1 MSEEQTK
8 TTINLT
14 APTLSLLGVAFVVL
28 KLCDVIQWSWWYVL
42 MPFYL
47 PIGLL
52 LAFVVVMF
60 IIYVIAILIGV
71 IHSSLQ

>member
-52 LAFVVVMF
+52 LAFVVVVF